1 MMLVRLL
8 DVGIVD
14 DRVVR
19 MMVIRTGRVMVLGV
33 VMVVVVMVR
42 EMVVWLV
49 VVRMLMAV
57 RVRRRRKR
65 RRIGVIMMTAVCD
78 NSGDADSYDRDDS
91 M

>member
-57 RVRRRRKR
+57 RVRRRKR